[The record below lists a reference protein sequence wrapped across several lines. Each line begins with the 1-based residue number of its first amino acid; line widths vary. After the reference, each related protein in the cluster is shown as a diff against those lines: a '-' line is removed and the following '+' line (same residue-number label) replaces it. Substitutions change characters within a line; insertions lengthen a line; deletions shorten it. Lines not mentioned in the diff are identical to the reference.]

1 MADRVPQTFAN
12 HARFVPLFH
21 FVAFGI
27 LVVNLVWHLYLM
39 FRFFS
44 WTSVLGALVAFALG
58 LLAWYT
64 RTFSLTVQDR
74 VIRLEERLRLARL
87 LPADLAGRI
96 DELSVGQL
104 CALRFASDEEVAE
117 LTRQVLA
124 DNIRNRAEIKKR
136 IRSWRAD
143 HLRA

>member
-1 MADRVPQTFAN
+1 MAETVPQTYQN

-27 LVVNLVWHLYLM
+27 LVVNLIWQLYSM
-39 FRFFS
+39 IRFFS
-44 WTSVLGALVAFALG
+44 LGSVIGVLLASALC

-64 RTFSLTVQDR
+64 RIFALTVQDR
-74 VIRLEERLRLARL
+74 IIRLEERLRLARL
-87 LPADLAGRI
+87 LPADLQGRI

-124 DNIRNRAEIKKR
+124 DNLRSRDQIKKK

>member
-1 MADRVPQTFAN
+1 MAETVPQTYQN

-27 LVVNLVWHLYLM
+27 LVVNLIWQLYSM
-39 FRFFS
+39 IRFFS
-44 WTSVLGALVAFALG
+44 LGSVIGVLLAFALC

-64 RTFSLTVQDR
+64 RIFALTVQDR
-74 VIRLEERLRLARL
+74 IIRLEERLRLARL
-87 LPADLAGRI
+87 LPADLQGRI

-124 DNIRNRAEIKKR
+124 DNLRSRDQIKKK